1 MTTFYFLLGFL
12 FIVYEISVIIDPERI
27 NICGIERQPNVI
39 RMAINWNVII
49 QLSYTI
55 WGFIGLFF
63 SNQFIL
69 FASLFIL
76 GVMTWIFKKNASKTQ
91 IMHLTIMDSI
101 ISIMIMAI
109 IIYKH
114 FNSTINL

>member
-12 FIVYEISVIIDPERI
+12 FIAYEISVIIDPEKV
-27 NICGIERQPNVI
+27 NIIKNTEGPMISYVTLNLNVLT
-39 RMAINWNVII
+39 
-49 QLSYTI
+49 QLAYTI

-76 GVMTWIFKKNASKTQ
+76 GVMTWIFKKNSSKTQ
-91 IMHLTIMDSI
+91 VMHLTIMDSI
-101 ISIMIMAI
+101 ISILIMAI